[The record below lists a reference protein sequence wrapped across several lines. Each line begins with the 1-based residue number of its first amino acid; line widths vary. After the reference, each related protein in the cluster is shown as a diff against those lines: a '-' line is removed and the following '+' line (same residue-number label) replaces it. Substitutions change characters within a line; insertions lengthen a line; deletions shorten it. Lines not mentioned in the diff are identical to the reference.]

1 MFSMITATVII
12 VFLLALAF
20 YVYKA
25 QAKLKATPMVS
36 DSEKI
41 ITLTETNF
49 DHQTKNKLMLVDF
62 WAAWCGPCRMM
73 APILNELSLELEGNQ
88 HIGKVNI
95 EEYPSLAKR
104 FNVRNI
110 PTLIVF
116 KNGVE
121 VARIVGVRNKEYLQK
136 QMNAHA

>member
-1 MFSMITATVII
+1 MQTLLILVLVIA
-12 VFLLALAF
+12 ALVF

-25 QAKLKATPMVS
+25 QAKLKTTPMVS

-41 ITLTETNF
+41 VTLTETNL

-73 APILNELSLELEGNQ
+73 APILNELSQELEGNQ

-95 EEYPSLAKR
+95 EAYPSLAKR
-104 FNVRNI
+104 FSVRNI
-110 PTLIVF
+110 PTLILF

-121 VARIVGVRNKEYLQK
+121 VARIVGVRNKEYLK
-136 QMNAHA
+136 QQLIAHA